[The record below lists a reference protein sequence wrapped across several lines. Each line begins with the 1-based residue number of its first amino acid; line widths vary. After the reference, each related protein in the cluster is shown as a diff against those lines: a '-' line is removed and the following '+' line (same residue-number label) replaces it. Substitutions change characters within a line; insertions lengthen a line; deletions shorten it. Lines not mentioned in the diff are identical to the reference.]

1 MTDVEIKTFM
11 ERMEEI
17 GDDWEKEDVK
27 RVYGDY
33 TFEDALTDRMNDIHM
48 YADIV
53 GKVINR

>member
-1 MTDVEIKTFM
+1 M

-33 TFEDALTDRMNDIHM
+33 TFEDALT
-48 YADIV
+48 IV
-53 GKVINR
+53 